1 MPEPWPFQ
9 LHLPLNSRSPHSHV
23 YAALPPFVAL
33 STAYI
38 IYNCKL
44 YECQR
49 IYIQY
54 IYTYMANSWFSLR
67 RIESEEWR
75 GVGAQTCTYIRI
87 YTSVNTPGT
96 MAMQLRNLRMLRC
109 TFLLLRSNT
118 NTLTN
123 THTHTH
129 THVLRERVT
138 THTHVR
144 LLHKLMYNGLP
155 ECICMHLCTLNVHLR
170 QQPHINSNT
179 HTHTHAP
186 SRTCICK
193 ANLYLCCS

>member
-1 MPEPWPFQ
+1 MLPASSKIIPFLVVVLLCTLVVVATCCCCDPLRANLIKLYCEEFRLPAMFALSATATWSCHWNHNSSISYQANALVMPEPWPFQ

-49 IYIQY
+49 IYIRY

-75 GVGAQTCTYIRI
+75 RGGAT
-87 YTSVNTPGT
+87 
-96 MAMQLRNLRMLRC
+96 NLHIH
-109 TFLLLRSNT
+109 S
-118 NTLTN
+118 
-123 THTHTH
+123 H
-129 THVLRERVT
+129 
-138 THTHVR
+138 
-144 LLHKLMYNGLP
+144 LHF
-155 ECICMHLCTLNVHLR
+155 
-170 QQPHINSNT
+170 S
-179 HTHTHAP
+179 
-186 SRTCICK
+186 
-193 ANLYLCCS
+193 